1 MMAAECSFVTAGRVD
16 HDEQVLRDSAYRAV
30 PSRTRCNR
38 QRRSEAGTITAF
50 INTLNSR
57 RDPMNKKIAVLGC
70 GAIGSSVSADL
81 TQAGF
86 DVTVIDQWPAQVEKI
101 RTDGIEVTMP
111 DGVVKTRINALHL
124 CDLSSARLMFDI
136 VFMCVKSNDH
146 RWLAEFIKPYLKPD
160 GMFIAIQNGF
170 NEESLGSIIGKERLV
185 GCVVELSAEIFNP
198 GFVKRNTTHKTTWFS
213 VGEHDGF
220 LTSRVKEIQALLKH
234 VGVCEITGTIQS
246 AKWTKLIANSMTMG
260 PFGLLGLGNTE
271 AAHLPGMFELS
282 VALGKE
288 SAAVGEAM
296 GLRMEPIFGLRADEF
311 AGSIEENIVTAMKTL
326 LGHVSRGRT
335 APIHDHMKGR
345 ISEMAFISG
354 LVTRKGKE
362 LGIDT
367 TCNAAVAEIDRR
379 INSGE
384 LPMDRSNFE
393 LLKQMTAR

>member
-1 MMAAECSFVTAGRVD
+1 MSTMS
-16 HDEQVLRDSAYRAV
+16 
-30 PSRTRCNR
+30 
-38 QRRSEAGTITAF
+38 
-50 INTLNSR
+50 
-57 RDPMNKKIAVLGC
+57 KKIAVLGC

-81 TQAGF
+81 TKAGF
-86 DVTVIDQWPAQVEKI
+86 DITVIDQWPAQIEKLKA
-101 RTDGIEVTMP
+101 DGLEITMP
-111 DGVVKTRINALHL
+111 DTVVKTPINALHL
-124 CDLSSARLMFDI
+124 CDLSSAKLMFDI

-160 GMFIAIQNGF
+160 SVFVAIQNGF
-170 NEESLGSIIGKERLV
+170 NEESLASIIGKERLV

-198 GFVKRNTTHKTTWFS
+198 GIVKRNTTHKTTWFS

-220 LTSRVKEIQALLKH
+220 LTPRVKEIQSILNH

-271 AAHLPGMFELS
+271 AAHLLGMFELS

-296 GLRMEPIFGLRADEF
+296 GMRMEPIFGLRADEF
-311 AGSIEENIVTAMKTL
+311 AGTIEENIVTAMKTL

-345 ISEMAFISG
+345 TSEMAFISG
-354 LVTRKGKE
+354 LVARKGKE

-367 TCNAAVAEIDRR
+367 TCNAAVAEIDRQ

-384 LPMDRSNFE
+384 IKMDRSNFD
-393 LLKQMTAR
+393 LLKKMVGK